1 VTDGGYSMD
10 ELKDGYVEFNTVG
23 ELMEILQN
31 YPKDMKVVLDY
42 GGATPTISEFDLGK
56 TVLNIS

>member
-1 VTDGGYSMD
+1 MSKITIEDI
-10 ELKDGYVEFNTVG
+10 KFGYVEFNTVE
-23 ELMEILQN
+23 ELLNILQL

-42 GGATPTISEFDLGK
+42 GGAIPTIGEMDLNG